1 MNYQFVLPISA
12 IAFAATLSFAAP
24 QSTSTCECSAGI
36 GSVQFSPFAGNA
48 PANCYPL
55 TITVDVFIEVLDDG
69 ACADVSPCPTQP
81 EPCTFAYDLKIT
93 GSAPCRIGVALD
105 DRLLG
110 AGWLGTGGALLLCV
124 YDQPN
129 CGEGGTLQAVYGLN
143 ATPLFSIQHTCET
156 CQ

>member
-1 MNYQFVLPISA
+1 MNHQSILPISA

-36 GSVQFSPFAGNA
+36 GSVQFSPYSGYA

-55 TITVDVFIEVLDDG
+55 TITVERIIEIIDDG
-69 ACADVSPCPTQP
+69 ACAGVAPCPTQP

-110 AGWLGTGGALLLCV
+110 AGWLGTGGAFLLCV
-124 YDQPN
+124 DDQPA
-129 CGEGGTLQAVYGLN
+129 CGEGSLLQAVYGLN
-143 ATPLFSIQHTCET
+143 ATPLFSIQHTCEA